1 MLFLYSMANVVTI
14 IKKGWSFLTEKLWI
28 IRLDKLSKRQGFLV
42 KQLRIFSLSIQGFN
56 EDKCLIKATALTFYT
71 LFSIVPIVAL
81 IFAIGKGFGFDQ
93 TLKQQMLRDY
103 NEYSTIL
110 NNVFVYADSLLQTTS
125 GGIIA
130 GFGTVLLL
138 WSIISLLMNIE
149 NSFNDI
155 WEIQTGRT
163 WYRKITDY
171 LTIMLV
177 SPIFLILSGSLTV
190 MIQSNADTL
199 LFSGATAIVL
209 KLIAFLML
217 AGVFTF
223 IYMVLPNTRVTFKS
237 AFSAALIATV
247 LFEILEWAYI
257 TFQIGASNYNKIYGS
272 FAALPLFLIWVQY
285 SWYIVLFGAEIA
297 FANQNVDHYEL
308 ENEIKNISVRY
319 KRVMALIICNKVV
332 KNFTEG
338 NKPYTSIEIANDLD
352 LPVRLA
358 RTVINE
364 LVETNVLTEVK
375 TENDKEI
382 AYQPAISDSKLTIK
396 FIMDRLDEKG
406 VNSLP
411 ITDAK
416 ELEIINRLLVDLDN
430 VMDNPK
436 GNLPVK
442 DIV

>member
-1 MLFLYSMANVVTI
+1 MANVVTI

-93 TLKQQMLRDY
+93 TLKQQMLKDY

-110 NNVFVYADSLLQTTS
+110 NNVFIYADSLLQTTS

-130 GFGTVLLL
+130 AFGTVLLL

-155 WEIQTGRT
+155 WEIKTGRT

-171 LTIMLV
+171 LTIMLL
-177 SPIFLILSGSLTV
+177 SPIFLIMSGSLTL
-190 MIQSNADTL
+190 MIQSNADSL

-209 KLIAFLML
+209 KLVAFLML

-223 IYMVLPNTRVTFKS
+223 IYMVLPNTRVSFKS

-338 NKPYTSIEIANDLD
+338 NKPYTSIQIANDLD

-411 ITDAK
+411 ITDEK
-416 ELEIINRLLVDLDN
+416 ELAIINRLLVDLDT

>member
-1 MLFLYSMANVVTI
+1 MANVVTV

-28 IRLDKLSKRQGFLV
+28 IRLDKLDKRQGYLV

-190 MIQSNADTL
+190 MIQSNADTF

-223 IYMVLPNTRVTFKS
+223 IYMVLPNTRVSFKS

-332 KNFTEG
+332 KNFSVG
-338 NKPYTSIEIANDLD
+338 NTPFTSIQIAHELD

-358 RTVINE
+358 RNVINE
-364 LVETNVLTEVK
+364 LVETKVLAEVK